1 MVLRTK
7 IMDRSKATSQIGG
20 NSLKLTKN
28 KKTSLETIS
37 CGVAQGSI
45 LRPPLL
51 LLYVN
56 DLKNASNILDLIMFA
71 DDTNFHTQ
79 ILDIYFK

>member
-7 IMDRSKATSQIGG
+7 IMDRSKAISQIGG
-20 NSLKLTKN
+20 NSLKSTKK
-28 KKTSLETIS
+28 KKTSLEIVS
-37 CGVAQGSI
+37 SSVPQGSI
-45 LRPPLL
+45 LRPLLL

-56 DLKNASNILDLIMFA
+56 DLKNASNILDLTIFA

-79 ILDIYFK
+79 RY